1 MSDLFNNENSLDDL
15 EAPLADRMRPQSLDE
30 VIGQNHLL
38 GEKGPLQNMLTSGI
52 FSSIILWGPPGVGKT
67 TIARLLADHSNSH
80 FEQIS
85 AIFTGVGDLKK
96 VFEAAKFRRSNG
108 HKTFVFVD
116 EIHRFNKSQ
125 QDSFLPFLE
134 DGTIIL
140 IGATT
145 ENPSFELNPAIL
157 SRVQVLVLERLNNTD
172 LKKLLERAEGVLGSK
187 INLDLDAK
195 IELLKVAD
203 GDGRALLNLIENIIS
218 WEIFNPLTVKDLS
231 IRLSKRLKK
240 YDKKGEEHYNLISAL
255 HKSIRGSD
263 PDAALYWFARI
274 LDGGEDPRFI
284 ARRLLRMAL
293 EDVGLADPQAQSI
306 CLHAWQSFERLGS
319 PEGEL
324 ALAQAALY
332 LALAPKSNASY
343 KGFNLSLDLVKKT
356 GSEPPPKHILNA
368 PTDLMK
374 DQGYGAGYEYD
385 HDSADG
391 FSGQNYFPE
400 KIDRLSAYQPVER
413 GFERE
418 LKKRISYF
426 KNLREK
432 RKSN

>member
-1 MSDLFNNENSLDDL
+1 MSDLFNNVNSLDAL
-15 EAPLADRMRPQSLDE
+15 EAPLADRMRPQTLDE

-38 GEKGPLQNMLTSGI
+38 GEEGPLQNMLTSGI

-85 AIFTGVGDLKK
+85 AIFTGVSDLKK
-96 VFEAAKFRRSNG
+96 VFEAAKFRRTNAR
-108 HKTFVFVD
+108 KTIIFVD

-172 LKKLLERAEGVLGSK
+172 LMNLLERAEGVLGSK

-195 IELLKVAD
+195 IALLKVAD

-218 WEIFNPLTVKDLS
+218 WEISKPLTVKDLS
-231 IRLSKRLKK
+231 VRLSKRLKK

-274 LDGGEDPRFI
+274 LDGGEAPRFI

-293 EDVGLADPQAQSI
+293 EDVGLADLQAQSI

-332 LALAPKSNASY
+332 LSLAPKSNASY

-374 DQGYGAGYEYD
+374 DQGYGSGYEYD
-385 HDSADG
+385 HDSTDG
-391 FSGQNYFPE
+391 FSGQNYFPDN
-400 KIDRLSAYQPVER
+400 IDRLSAYQPVER

-432 RKSN
+432 RKSI

>member
-1 MSDLFNNENSLDDL
+1 MSDLFNSENSSDAL

-38 GEKGPLQNMLTSGI
+38 GEEGPLQNIITSGI

-67 TIARLLADHSNSH
+67 TIARLLADQSSSH
-80 FEQIS
+80 FEQLS

-96 VFEAAKFRRSNG
+96 VFEAAKFRRTNG
-108 HKTFVFVD
+108 QKTIIFVD

-157 SRVQVLVLERLNNTD
+157 SRVQVLVLERLSNTD
-172 LKKLLERAEGVLGSK
+172 LAKLLERAESVLGSQ

-195 IELLKVAD
+195 IELLKIAD

-218 WEIFNPLTVKDLS
+218 WEISNPLTVKDLS
-231 IRLSKRLKK
+231 VRLSKRLKK

-263 PDAALYWFARI
+263 PDAALYWLARI

-306 CLHAWQSFERLGS
+306 CLYAWQSFERLGS

-324 ALAQAALY
+324 ALAHAALY

-343 KGFNLSLDLVKKT
+343 KGFNLSLDLVKIT

-374 DQGYGAGYEYD
+374 DQGYGTGYEYD

>member
-1 MSDLFNNENSLDDL
+1 LSDLFNNEHISGAA
-15 EAPLADRMRPQSLDE
+15 EGPLADKIRPKSLEE

-38 GEKGPLQNMLTSGI
+38 GEEGPLQNMITSGVL
-52 FSSIILWGPPGVGKT
+52 SSIILWGPPGVGKT
-67 TIARLLADHSNSH
+67 TIARLLAENSGSH
-80 FEQIS
+80 FEQLS

-96 VFEAAKFRRSNG
+96 VFQAAKIRRMNG
-108 HKTFVFVD
+108 NKTIIFVD
-116 EIHRFNKSQ
+116 EIHSFNKSQ

-157 SRVQVLVLERLNNTD
+157 SRVQILVLERLSNTD
-172 LKKLLERAEGVLGSK
+172 LTKLLARVELTLGSQ
-187 INLDLDAK
+187 INVDADAK
-195 IELLKVAD
+195 TELLKIAD

-218 WEIFNPLTVKDLS
+218 WKISNPLTVKDLS
-231 IRLSKRLKK
+231 VRLSKRLKK

-263 PDAALYWFARI
+263 PDAALYWLARI

-293 EDVGLADPQAQSI
+293 EDVGLADPQAQTI

-343 KGFNLSLDLVKKT
+343 KGFNLSLDLVKQT
-356 GSEPPPKHILNA
+356 SSEPPPKHILNA

-374 DQGYGAGYEYD
+374 KQGYGVGYEYD
-385 HDSADG
+385 HDNADG

-400 KIDRLSAYQPVER
+400 KIERLSAYQPVER

-432 RKSN
+432 RKSI

>member
-1 MSDLFNNENSLDDL
+1 MSDLFNNENISDAL
-15 EAPLADRMRPQSLDE
+15 EGPLADKIRPKSLDE
-30 VIGQNHLL
+30 VIGQNHLF
-38 GEKGPLQNMLTSGI
+38 GEEGPLQNMITSGV

-67 TIARLLADHSNSH
+67 TIARLLAENSSSH
-80 FEQIS
+80 FEQLS

-96 VFEAAKFRRSNG
+96 VFEAAKIRHTNG
-108 HKTFVFVD
+108 KKTIIFVD

-134 DGTIIL
+134 DGTIVL

-145 ENPSFELNPAIL
+145 ENPSFELNSAIL
-157 SRVQVLVLERLNNTD
+157 SRVQILVLERLSIPD
-172 LKKLLERAEGVLGSK
+172 LAKLLERAEIILGSQ
-187 INLDLDAK
+187 INIDIDAK
-195 IELLKVAD
+195 TELLKIAD

-218 WEIFNPLTVKDLS
+218 WKISNPLTVKDLS
-231 IRLSKRLKK
+231 VRLSKRLKK

-263 PDAALYWFARI
+263 PDAALYWLARI

-293 EDVGLADPQAQSI
+293 EDVGLADPQAQTI

-343 KGFNLSLDLVKKT
+343 KGFNLSLDLVKQT
-356 GSEPPPKHILNA
+356 SSEPPPKHILNA
-368 PTDLMK
+368 PTDLMRE
-374 DQGYGAGYEYD
+374 QGYGVGYEYD
-385 HDSADG
+385 HDNADG

-400 KIDRLSAYQPVER
+400 KIERSSAYQPVER

-426 KNLREK
+426 KSLREK
-432 RKSN
+432 RKSI

>member
-1 MSDLFNNENSLDDL
+1 LTDLFNNENSLDDL

-80 FEQIS
+80 FEQLS

-96 VFEAAKFRRSNG
+96 VFEAAKFRRTNG
-108 HKTFVFVD
+108 HKSVIFVD

-218 WEIFNPLTVKDLS
+218 WEISNPITVKDLS
-231 IRLSKRLKK
+231 VRLSKRLKK

-263 PDAALYWFARI
+263 PDAALYWLARI

-324 ALAQAALY
+324 ALAQAVLY
-332 LALAPKSNASY
+332 LSLAPKSNASY

-385 HDSADG
+385 HDSEDG

-432 RKSN
+432 RKSI

>member
-1 MSDLFNNENSLDDL
+1 MSDLFNKENSSDAL
-15 EAPLADRMRPQSLDE
+15 ETPLADRMRPQSLDE

-38 GEKGPLQNMLTSGI
+38 GEEGPLQNMITSGI
-52 FSSIILWGPPGVGKT
+52 FSSIILWGPTGVGKT

-96 VFEAAKFRRSNG
+96 VFEAAKFRRTNG
-108 HKTFVFVD
+108 HKTVIFVD

-157 SRVQVLVLERLNNTD
+157 SRVQVLVLERLNKAD
-172 LKKLLERAEGVLGSK
+172 LKKLLERAEGVLGSE

-195 IELLKVAD
+195 IELLKIAD

-218 WEIFNPLTVKDLS
+218 WEISNPLTVKDLS
-231 IRLSKRLKK
+231 VRLSKRLKK

-263 PDAALYWFARI
+263 PDAGLYWLARI

-324 ALAQAALY
+324 ALAQAVLY
-332 LALAPKSNASY
+332 LSLAPKSNASY

-385 HDSADG
+385 HDSEDG

-432 RKSN
+432 RKSI

>member
-1 MSDLFNNENSLDDL
+1 MSDLFNNENISDAL
-15 EAPLADRMRPQSLDE
+15 EGPLADKIRPKSLDE
-30 VIGQNHLL
+30 VIGQNHLF
-38 GEKGPLQNMLTSGI
+38 GEEGPLQNMITSGV

-67 TIARLLADHSNSH
+67 TIARLLAENSSSH
-80 FEQIS
+80 FEQLS

-96 VFEAAKFRRSNG
+96 VFEAAKIRHTNG
-108 HKTFVFVD
+108 KKTIIFVD

-134 DGTIIL
+134 DGTINL

-145 ENPSFELNPAIL
+145 ENPSFELNSAIL
-157 SRVQVLVLERLNNTD
+157 SRVQILVLERLSTPD
-172 LKKLLERAEGVLGSK
+172 LAKLLERAEIILGSQ
-187 INLDLDAK
+187 INIDIDAK
-195 IELLKVAD
+195 TELLKIAD

-218 WEIFNPLTVKDLS
+218 WKISNPLTVKDLS
-231 IRLSKRLKK
+231 VRLSKRLKK

-263 PDAALYWFARI
+263 PDAALYWLARI

-293 EDVGLADPQAQSI
+293 EDVGLADPQAQTI

-343 KGFNLSLDLVKKT
+343 KGFNLSLDLVKQT
-356 GSEPPPKHILNA
+356 SSEPPPKHILNA
-368 PTDLMK
+368 PTDLMRE
-374 DQGYGAGYEYD
+374 QGYGVGYEYD
-385 HDSADG
+385 HDNADG

-400 KIDRLSAYQPVER
+400 KIERSSAYQPVER

-426 KNLREK
+426 KSLREK
-432 RKSN
+432 RKSI

>member
-96 VFEAAKFRRSNG
+96 VFEAAKFRRTNG
-108 HKTFVFVD
+108 HKTVIFVD

-218 WEIFNPLTVKDLS
+218 WEISNPITVKDLS
-231 IRLSKRLKK
+231 VRLSKRLKK

-263 PDAALYWFARI
+263 PDAALYWLARI